1 MKIGEYKQA
10 MSHMLKKD
18 NSLENFSFNPDA
30 KLIDNDPAPTYPFKN
45 GGKVIIGRPGGI
57 ANPNQNYYGKWVE
70 LDENK
75 LIDLY
80 NKGITP
86 FAISKQLGVSN
97 KSISNR
103 IEKLINENRLT
114 DRIPSTHITRS
125 ELANKLNIQ
134 VPALEKAKAANT
146 PLWQTIEKYLNVKN
160 FGTSGE
166 FYKNPNAEELRQI
179 KNKSGDLGRS
189 APRNIY
195 GGKESVIG
203 KIRNMLNESE
213 EPLTIKD
220 IHKELLGIT
229 PTTAE
234 DYDAGIKA
242 AWNNLKNDKNYKNKI
257 INVPDEERV
266 INFSKT
272 MGNKIAPII
281 NNVRDT
287 FVNDPEASLEDV
299 ARNMYGTKFDK
310 ASPIQK
316 EEMARDA
323 SASTMKFLESVTTG
337 RKVPGFKDIDPDTLG
352 DIIENIESKTSEF
365 GVNANDVRNYRF
377 NVADELRG
385 FDPNTTSKLR
395 KKLVGSGRHVD
406 EAVGLAAT
414 FKNAPGYLEAT
425 QFLKASTNSE
435 KGKQIDK
442 YFSNILPKA
451 LDGSASKEDINEYNK
466 RARIFKTKNPNV
478 DVPFI
483 RTGDNLDPRDY
494 IKHFDDFTPESQNNI
509 LKLAEDNGVVIQ
521 TQAKPIGKI
530 FEDMQDAKNTK
541 DKISQASKF
550 KKLGLTSEQGALYS
564 DILGLGALA
573 ETGAA
578 RRLGNLVA
586 NASRVTGAP
595 INAAFGAVLNA
606 EDIREKGFN
615 VPETL
620 ALGAGK
626 GMTDDLLNF
635 ISYAYRAPIAL
646 GKTILDKPFNEQT
659 DFDFEKFKQNL
670 GEDPVNIAGYVIDK
684 LEKSKNIKDKVDNM
698 VNFYWEKTQKPATVD
713 DTGINPMEW
722 SAPNMP
728 IVSEEDKNK
737 QLNLIR
743 KEFFKLNPGLENE
756 YYKAYKEQ
764 NIQEPN
770 ITTTGLFNANI
781 QDTSEP
787 QELADGGRVK
797 LEGGGGPKMG
807 RRGFL
812 GLLVG
817 AAAAAPELLKTIKG
831 TSQVAKVASKIKLE
845 SAEGMYS
852 WFPNLVEKIKKVGT
866 PSEETERIMEA
877 SYKYEPR
884 GYGGLPKGEEK
895 ITKHVDGDT
904 TFILREYPDGRIAVD
919 IHSPRNSEGLDT
931 PITLY
936 YRPKMELQYHTG
948 KKVDPAEFKVL
959 EKEPRYFANGPDDVD
974 IEMSEKVKTP
984 GRDTIFGDVEAA
996 ERFATG
1002 DIQNRKIIKTKQ
1014 SIRDQMT
1021 DDPNEFIQE
1030 RNPYVDYDIPEEITH
1045 D

>member
-18 NSLENFSFNPDA
+18 NSLENFTFDPNA

-146 PLWQTIEKYLNVKN
+146 PLWQTIEKYLDVKN

-494 IKHFDDFTPESQNNI
+494 VKHFDDFTPESQNNI

-564 DILGLGALA
+564 DVLGLGALA

-606 EDIREKGFN
+606 ENLREKGFN

-620 ALGAGK
+620 ALGAAK
-626 GMTDDLLNF
+626 GITDDLLNF
-635 ISYAYRAPIAL
+635 ISYAYRAPVAL

-659 DFDFEKFKQNL
+659 NFDFEKFKQNL

-684 LEKSKNIKDKVDNM
+684 YLSKKDPNEKLKNLTNFEWEKSQPVIESDETSVPYNE
-698 VNFYWEKTQKPATVD
+698 FYFPDVTSNKTQKQ
-713 DTGINPMEW
+713 IEQ
-722 SAPNMP
+722 
-728 IVSEEDKNK
+728 EKEYLKNE
-737 QLNLIR
+737 I
-743 KEFFKLNPGLENE
+743 LENNPDL
-756 YYKAYKEQ
+756 KKEIEDWNK
-764 NIQEPN
+764 NI
-770 ITTTGLFNANI
+770 
-781 QDTSEP
+781 
-787 QELADGGRVK
+787 ELSK
-797 LEGGGGPKMG
+797 
-807 RRGFL
+807 
-812 GLLVG
+812 
-817 AAAAAPELLKTIKG
+817 
-831 TSQVAKVASKIKLE
+831 QV
-845 SAEGMYS
+845 
-852 WFPNLVEKIKKVGT
+852 
-866 PSEETERIMEA
+866 
-877 SYKYEPR
+877 
-884 GYGGLPKGEEK
+884 
-895 ITKHVDGDT
+895 
-904 TFILREYPDGRIAVD
+904 
-919 IHSPRNSEGLDT
+919 
-931 PITLY
+931 
-936 YRPKMELQYHTG
+936 
-948 KKVDPAEFKVL
+948 
-959 EKEPRYFANGPDDVD
+959 
-974 IEMSEKVKTP
+974 
-984 GRDTIFGDVEAA
+984 
-996 ERFATG
+996 
-1002 DIQNRKIIKTKQ
+1002 
-1014 SIRDQMT
+1014 
-1021 DDPNEFIQE
+1021 
-1030 RNPYVDYDIPEEITH
+1030 
-1045 D
+1045 